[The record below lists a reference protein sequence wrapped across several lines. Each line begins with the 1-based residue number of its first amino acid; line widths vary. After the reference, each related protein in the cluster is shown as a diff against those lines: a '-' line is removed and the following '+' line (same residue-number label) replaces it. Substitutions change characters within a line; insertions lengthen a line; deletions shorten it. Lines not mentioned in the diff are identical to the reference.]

1 MRALAYALP
10 LIPSA
15 LWAEVPKVAVD
26 IAPVHSIVAAVMDG
40 VGTPDLIVA
49 PGASPHGYSMRP
61 SEARALDQAD
71 VVVWIGAGLTP
82 WLDGPIDA
90 LSDGATVLTLLETE
104 GTETRPYREGATF
117 EAGHEGHDHG
127 DHDDHGHE
135 DVAAKDDHDHD
146 HDHDHEDV
154 AAKDDDHDHDHDHEE
169 VAVKVDD
176 HDHDHEHGE
185 EKQAVKDD
193 HDHDHDHEE
202 VAAKDDHDHDH
213 GHEEVAA
220 KDDHD
225 DHHDHDHA
233 GGADPHAWLDP
244 HNAEHWAGVI
254 AAQLAAIDP
263 ENADL
268 YAANAAKFGE
278 AVEAAEADVAASLAS
293 VQDKPFVVFH
303 DAYQY
308 FEGHFGVAAVG
319 AISESDAS
327 SPSAA
332 RVAEVRD
339 TVADLGAVCALTE
352 PQFNPGIAD
361 AIGAAKLGEIDPLG
375 ATLEP
380 GPALYPT
387 LLRAMGESLAEC
399 LS

>member
-1 MRALAYALP
+1 MRAIVYALP
-10 LIPSA
+10 LIPTA
-15 LWAEVPKVAVD
+15 LWADAPKVAVD
-26 IAPVHSIVAAVMDG
+26 IAPVHSIVAAVMEG

-49 PGASPHGYSMRP
+49 PGASPHGYQMRP

-71 VVVWIGAGLTP
+71 VVVWIGEGLTP

-90 LSDGATVLTLLETE
+90 LSEDATVLTLLSAE
-104 GTETRPYREGATF
+104 GTETRPFREGATF

-135 DVAAKDDHDHD
+135 EVAAKADDHDHD
-146 HDHDHEDV
+146 HDHEEV
-154 AAKDDDHDHDHDHEE
+154 AAKADDHDHDHDHEEVAAKADDHDHDHGHEE

-176 HDHDHEHGE
+176 HDHDHDHSEA
-185 EKQAVKDD
+185 KQA
-193 HDHDHDHEE
+193 
-202 VAAKDDHDHDH
+202 ASDDHDHDH

-220 KDDHD
+220 AGHDDHDHD
-225 DHHDHDHA
+225 DHA
-233 GGADPHAWLDP
+233 GGVDPHAWLDP
-244 HNAEHWAGVI
+244 HNAEHWASVI
-254 AAQLAAIDP
+254 AAQLSAIDP
-263 ENADL
+263 AHADQ

-278 AVEAAEADVAASLAS
+278 AVEAAEADVAAALGS
-293 VQDKPFVVFH
+293 VQGKPFVVFH

-308 FEGHFGVAAVG
+308 FEGHFGVSAVG
-319 AISESDAS
+319 AISASDAA

-352 PQFNPGIAD
+352 PQFNPGIAE

-380 GPALYPT
+380 GPALYPA
-387 LLRAMGESLAEC
+387 LLRAMGESLSEC